1 MILETYPAPQTQ
13 TGIQRVLHLR
23 ARGEDTVW
31 PDTLEPNRVA
41 SPGAN
46 FTEMRGRAEEDWV
59 NLPAQLKTI
68 VCVVCVCV

>member
-1 MILETYPAPQTQ
+1 MILETYPAPQ
-13 TGIQRVLHLR
+13 
-23 ARGEDTVW
+23 